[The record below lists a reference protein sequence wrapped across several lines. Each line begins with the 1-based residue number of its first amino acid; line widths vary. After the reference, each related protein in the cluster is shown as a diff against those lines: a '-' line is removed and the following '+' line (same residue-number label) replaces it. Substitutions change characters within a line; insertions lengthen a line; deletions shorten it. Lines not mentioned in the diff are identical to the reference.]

1 MRARVKLTMRAVERL
16 QGDDRERIYWDTELP
31 GFGLRIRASGRK
43 YYVVQFRS
51 NGRER
56 RMTLGRHG
64 PLTPDIA
71 CRRALA
77 LIAEAKNGTDP
88 ATERDT
94 ARNAVTMAS
103 LADRFLTEHVA
114 AHCKPTTAQDYRRSI
129 VLHINPRLADRRVAD
144 IERRDIAALHHDMR
158 STPYQA
164 NRTVGV
170 LSKMFNL
177 AELWGIRPD
186 GSNPCLHVKRYKE
199 EKRERFLSQDEF
211 ARLGS
216 VLDEIERDGSET
228 RSAVAAIRLLMLTG
242 CRRTEIR
249 TLRWEHADLDAGE
262 LHLPDTKTG
271 ARAVPLA
278 PAAVNV
284 LATLPRDHDNPWVI
298 SGKNPGSHLTDL
310 NHPWCRIRDRAGLH
324 DVRLHDLRHSF
335 ASRAVALG
343 ESLPMI
349 GKLLGHTQVQTTA
362 RYAHLA
368 RDTVKASASRVGDSI
383 GEALASAEQ

>member
-1 MRARVKLTMRAVERL
+1 MRAVERL
-16 QGDDRERIYWDTELP
+16 ESDGRERIYWDTELP
-31 GFGLRIRASGRK
+31 GFGLRIRNSGRK

-51 NGRER
+51 NGRDR

-71 CRRALA
+71 RRRALA

-114 AHCKPTTAQDYRRSI
+114 DHCKPTTAEDYRRSI

-186 GSNPCLHVKRYKE
+186 GSNPCLHIKRYKE

-211 ARLGS
+211 ARLGT
-216 VLDEIERDGSET
+216 VLDEMERDGSET

-249 TLRWEHADLDAGE
+249 TLRWEHVDLDAGE
-262 LHLPDTKTG
+262 LHLPDSKAG
-271 ARAVPLA
+271 ARVVPLA

-284 LATLPRDHDNPWVI
+284 LAALPRNHDNPWVI

-310 NHPWCRIRDRAGLH
+310 NHPWSRIRDRAGLH
-324 DVRLHDLRHSF
+324 GVRLHDLRHSF

>member
-1 MRARVKLTMRAVERL
+1 
-16 QGDDRERIYWDTELP
+16 
-31 GFGLRIRASGRK
+31 
-43 YYVVQFRS
+43 
-51 NGRER
+51 
-56 RMTLGRHG
+56 MTLGRHG

-71 CRRALA
+71 RRRALA

-114 AHCKPTTAQDYRRSI
+114 DHCKPTTAEDYRRSI

-211 ARLGS
+211 ARLGT
-216 VLDEIERDGSET
+216 VLDEIEHDGSET

-249 TLRWEHADLDAGE
+249 TLRWEHVDLDAGE

-271 ARAVPLA
+271 DFF
-278 PAAVNV
+278 
-284 LATLPRDHDNPWVI
+284 LPRPAT
-298 SGKNPGSHLTDL
+298 S
-310 NHPWCRIRDRAGLH
+310 
-324 DVRLHDLRHSF
+324 
-335 ASRAVALG
+335 SRFL
-343 ESLPMI
+343 SRP
-349 GKLLGHTQVQTTA
+349 
-362 RYAHLA
+362 YAA
-368 RDTVKASASRVGDSI
+368 
-383 GEALASAEQ
+383 